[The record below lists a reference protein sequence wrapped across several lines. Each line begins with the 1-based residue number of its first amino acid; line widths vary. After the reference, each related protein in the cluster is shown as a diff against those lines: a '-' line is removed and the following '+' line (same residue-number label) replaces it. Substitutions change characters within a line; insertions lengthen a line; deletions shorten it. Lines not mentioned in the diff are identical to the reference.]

1 MQMTLSRPKAPS
13 INDRREVRRR
23 RGQAGSPN
31 KLVDKPFRLTQ
42 NPFPPLSPLYPEQLE
57 QIHIASMRI
66 LEEIGIDFLDVE
78 ALDIWAAA
86 GAKVDRS
93 SQHVWIDRSL
103 LMELVGQAP
112 GEFTWSARNPERCLT
127 IGGNHINFA
136 TVGGAPFFSDLEGGR
151 RPGTLSAFQT
161 MVKLAQQ
168 CGPIHIVEGLMVEPQ
183 DLPVPI
189 RHLEK
194 ALAQFLYC
202 DKAITAAAHDREVAE
217 DYVAMAAIVYGG
229 LDAIQCQPAFAA
241 VVNANSPLRFDGRM
255 LGGLITYAR
264 YGQPSIITPFIL
276 AGAMSP
282 VTMAAAVAQQNAEAL
297 AGIALTQLVRPGT
310 PVIYGGFTT
319 NIDMQTGSPA
329 FGTPEGALA
338 LLCGGQL
345 ARFYSLPYRGSGG
358 LNNSKVVDAQASY
371 ETQSTLWPA
380 VMAHSNVILH
390 SAGWL
395 EAGLVCS
402 MEKFIV
408 DIEGL
413 AVMQRMLE
421 GLVVDEDSLAL
432 SAIDEVGPGGHHLGT
447 DHTRARYRTEF
458 YMPVISDRQNYEKWR
473 EDGSLDA
480 AQRAHNL
487 AKQLLAE
494 YEKPPID
501 PAIEE
506 ALMEFVFKRK
516 LDLIGS

>member
-1 MQMTLSRPKAPS
+1 VTPS
-13 INDRREVRRR
+13 GAVPPIRDRRAKRR
-23 RGQAGSPN
+23 RGQ
-31 KLVDKPFRLTQ
+31 VDSTIGLAVKPFRRTT
-42 NPFPPLSPLYPEQLE
+42 NPFPPLTPLSADQLN
-57 QIHIASMRI
+57 QIHAASMQI
-66 LEEIGIDFLDVE
+66 LEEIGIDFLDAE
-78 ALDIWAAA
+78 AMELWASA
-86 GAKVDRS
+86 GARVDRT
-93 SQHVWIDRSL
+93 SQHVWIDRDM
-103 LMELVGQAP
+103 LMELIRQAP
-112 GEFTWSARNPERCLT
+112 GEFTWKARNPERSLT

-151 RPGTLSAFQT
+151 RPGTLVAFET
-161 MVKLAQQ
+161 MVKLAHL

-183 DLPVPI
+183 DLPVPV
-189 RHLEK
+189 RHLDK
-194 ALAQFLYC
+194 ALAQFLYS

-217 DYVAMAAIVYGG
+217 DYIAMATIIFGG
-229 LDAIQCQPAFAA
+229 LEAIQRQPAFAA

-264 YGQPSIITPFIL
+264 YGQPSIVTPFIL

-282 VTMAAAVAQQNAEAL
+282 VTIAAAIAQQNAEAL

-345 ARFYSLPYRGSGG
+345 ARHYGLPYRGSGG
-358 LNNSKVVDAQASY
+358 LNNSKSVDAQAGY

-402 MEKFIV
+402 MEKFIIDV
-408 DIEGL
+408 EGL
-413 AVMQRMLE
+413 AVMQRILE
-421 GLVVDEDSLAL
+421 GFVIDDDSLAL
-432 SAIDEVGPGGHHLGT
+432 SAIAEVGPGGHHFGT
-447 DHTRARYRTEF
+447 AHTLARYRTEF

-480 AQRAHNL
+480 AQRAHQL
-487 AKQLLAE
+487 AKGLLAA

-501 PAIEE
+501 PATEE
-506 ALMEFVFKRK
+506 ALKEFVIRRKRE
-516 LDLIGS
+516 LTGS